1 MSVAGVKDV
10 VGSLAA
16 RKLIV
21 VFYADM
27 AGYSRLI
34 GIDDVGTLKRLR
46 VLRSGVIDPTIDQH
60 GGTIVQTAGDSMLV
74 VFDSIDRAVSC
85 ALAVQNGVA
94 AHDGT
99 HAPDRKIRFRIGL
112 NIGDAIADGTDLHG
126 DVVNVAVRLQAECP
140 PGSICIS
147 RAVRDHVRDQPDLS
161 FEELGAL
168 NLKNIV
174 RPIEAFVLR
183 PASAGST
190 SVRDQRSG
198 AGGGSDFL
206 FADCT
211 IDLHRRELR
220 RAGRV
225 IHVEPQVY
233 DLLVHLVRNRDRVVS
248 KDELLDIIWNG
259 RVVSDAALSSRINA
273 GRKAIGDDGDR
284 QTLIKTVHRRGFRFV
299 GVVEEAAKAPAE
311 EPSKAPERP
320 ADAKLASMDA
330 SRKPSVAVLPFV
342 NLSQETDTDYFS
354 YGLTEDVIRLLAR
367 HRWLDVLSRHSAIAF
382 RGQDTDPRRI
392 GSELGVR
399 YLVHG
404 NVLKRGERVRI
415 TVDLVSAITGHQLW
429 WESYDFSLESILD
442 VQQTMA
448 QQIAAVIEPE
458 LARLEREAA
467 VRRPP
472 VNLGAWDC
480 YQRGLYHLWG
490 FTNPGLAEGEA
501 MFRRAIELD
510 PGFARAHGA
519 LAYVTLQSLVQ
530 RDPSERPALLEEAL
544 GYGRTAVALDDQ
556 DCMNLCVVGRVLCFR
571 HEYEEAAAFLE
582 EAIRINP
589 SFAQAYFALGFTL
602 IVSGMAR
609 DGLTYLD
616 RATQLSPR
624 DPHLAS
630 FHTIRAVGHFALGD
644 LDTAERFAR
653 IAARIPNANHWPFAL
668 LVSLLAIKQR
678 SAETVRA
685 ADVLLQR
692 YPGYSLATAR
702 SDFFFCGDSDLVERF
717 LQGLRRAGLPETAAT
732 DRARPVRPATLA
744 VTQG

>member
-1 MSVAGVKDV
+1 
-10 VGSLAA
+10 
-16 RKLIV
+16 
-21 VFYADM
+21 M

-46 VLRSGVIDPTIDQH
+46 VLRSSVIDPAIDQY
-60 GGTIVQTAGDSMLV
+60 GGSIIQTAGDSMLV
-74 VFDSIDRAVSC
+74 VFDSIDGAVSC
-85 ALAVQNGVA
+85 ALAVQQGVA
-94 AHDGT
+94 THDRT
-99 HAPDRKIRFRIGL
+99 HAPDCAIRFRIGL
-112 NIGDAIADGTDLHG
+112 NIGDAIADGTELHG

-140 PGSICIS
+140 PGGVCVT
-147 RAVRDHVRDQPDLS
+147 RAVCDHVRDQPDLS

-168 NLKNIV
+168 NLKNIS
-174 RPIEAFVLR
+174 RPIEAFLLK
-183 PASAGST
+183 PTASA
-190 SVRDQRSG
+190 SVRDQRTG
-198 AGGGSDFL
+198 ADGGSDFA
-206 FADCT
+206 FADCA

-225 IHVEPQVY
+225 VHVEPQVY
-233 DLLVHLVRNRDRVVS
+233 DLLVHLVRNRDRVIS
-248 KDELLDIIWNG
+248 KDELLDTIWNG

-273 GRKAIGDDGDR
+273 GRKAIGDDGNT
-284 QTLIKTVHRRGFRFV
+284 QALIKTIHRRGFRFV
-299 GVVEEAAKAPAE
+299 GVVAEAANAPAE
-311 EPSKAPERP
+311 ESAKAPERLV
-320 ADAKLASMDA
+320 DAADA
-330 SRKPSVAVLPFV
+330 SRKPSVAVLPFA

-382 RGQDTDPRRI
+382 RGQDTDPRTI

-404 NVLKRGERVRI
+404 TVLKRGERVHI
-415 TVDLVSAITGHQLW
+415 TVDLVSALTGHQLW

-490 FTNPGLAEGEA
+490 FTCPGLVEGET

-510 PGFARAHGA
+510 PDFARAHGA

-530 RDPSERPALLEEAL
+530 RDQSERHALLEKAL
-544 GYGRTAVALDDQ
+544 RYARTAVALDDQ
-556 DCMNLCVVGRVLCFR
+556 DCMNLCVLGRVLCFR
-571 HEYEEAAAFLE
+571 HEYEEAVAFLE
-582 EAIRINP
+582 DAIRINP
-589 SFAQAYFALGFTL
+589 SFAQAYFGLGFTL
-602 IVSGMAR
+602 IVSGKAR

-630 FHTIRAVGHFALGD
+630 FHTIRAVGLFALGD
-644 LDTAERFAR
+644 LDAAERFAR
-653 IAARIPNANHWPFAL
+653 IAARIPNTNHWPFAL
-668 LVSLLAIKQR
+668 LVSLLAIRQR
-678 SAETVRA
+678 SLETVRA
-685 ADVLLQR
+685 VDVLLQR
-692 YPGYSLATAR
+692 YPGYSIATAR
-702 SDFFFCGDSDLVERF
+702 SDFFFCGDIDLVERF
-717 LQGLRRAGLPETAAT
+717 LDGLRHAGLPETAAP
-732 DRARPVRPATLA
+732 DLGRLVRPAIPA
-744 VTQG
+744 VIPAEEATAN